1 MSTPIRSVDP
11 QIGGQIVEST
21 LGGNIGKKLNSTAHA
36 FVLPENQFE
45 NIGRPNYEAQDRE
58 LFVPLE
64 KTTAHRGADAPG
76 DVER

>member
-1 MSTPIRSVDP
+1 MSTAIHSLGP
-11 QIGGQIVEST
+11 QIVGQIVECM

-36 FVLPENQFE
+36 FVLPENHFG
-45 NIGRPNYEAQDRE
+45 NIGKPNYEAQDRE

-64 KTTAHRGADAPG
+64 ETSADRGADTAG